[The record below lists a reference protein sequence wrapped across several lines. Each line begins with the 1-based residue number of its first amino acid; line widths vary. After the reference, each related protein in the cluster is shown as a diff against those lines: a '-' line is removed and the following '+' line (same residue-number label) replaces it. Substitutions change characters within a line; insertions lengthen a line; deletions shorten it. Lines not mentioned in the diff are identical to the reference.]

1 MCHNFNYSDEHRG
14 HRVVS
19 LPEAYKIIKKQSI
32 QNLNLLDRMLNL
44 VNYRIRYTT
53 QCRHDIE
60 NDLKRWEAEITEYTG
75 KSLYN
80 SIIDKSNIDQLINEL
95 YLLRHQKIELLRA
108 EHERR
113 DKYMVENYD
122 ALVRLSDEIKL
133 LI

>member
-32 QNLNLLDRMLNL
+32 QNLKLLDRMLNL

-60 NDLKRWEAEITEYTG
+60 NDLKR
-75 KSLYN
+75 
-80 SIIDKSNIDQLINEL
+80 
-95 YLLRHQKIELLRA
+95 
-108 EHERR
+108 
-113 DKYMVENYD
+113 
-122 ALVRLSDEIKL
+122 
-133 LI
+133 